1 VTKYIYKEFCHTK
14 QIDKIMNKLPAIFA
28 TLRSNLSF
36 VIVLP
41 VFWLSFVLLY
51 QPSKLVELLDMGNG
65 MLNFNATI
73 IMCILLGVMIISRGV
88 LMVIHHTLELNWF
101 KLMVW
106 EVAEVITMSL
116 FTALYITLMYHGKY
130 TYFYMTGQCL
140 YQLMLIT
147 LFPYIIFNLAFAYVS
162 VVEQDSVY
170 DDSLMRF
177 YDNTQKLKLMI
188 ASSAVLYVEADENYV
203 HVRYMEGNH
212 LKDFPLRASMKS
224 LEELMQKHGLV
235 RCQRSYYINPQ
246 HIKVLR
252 RDKEGMISA
261 ELDIANQKSI
271 PVSPKYYDS
280 LAKWL

>member
-1 VTKYIYKEFCHTK
+1 MEK
-14 QIDKIMNKLPAIFA
+14 QNGYTYQTCTFLDLGMG
-28 TLRSNLSF
+28 TGR
-36 VIVLP
+36 
-41 VFWLSFVLLY
+41 VFKDVCSL
-51 QPSKLVELLDMGNG
+51 
-65 MLNFNATI
+65 
-73 IMCILLGVMIISRGV
+73 ILQ
-88 LMVIHHTLELNWF
+88 LNWF
-101 KLMVW
+101 KFMVW
-106 EVAEVITMSL
+106 EVAEVMTMSL
-116 FTALYITLMYHGKY
+116 FTALYITLMYHGEY
-130 TYFYMTGQCL
+130 TYFFMTGQCL
-140 YQLMLIT
+140 YHLLLIT
-147 LFPYIIFNLAFAYVS
+147 IFPYIIFNLSFAYVS
-162 VVEQDSVY
+162 VLEQDNVF

-188 ASSAVLYVEADENYV
+188 ASSAVLYIEAAENYV
-203 HVRYMEGNH
+203 HVRYIEGDH

-261 ELDIANQKSI
+261 ELDIPNQKSI

>member
-1 VTKYIYKEFCHTK
+1 MF
-14 QIDKIMNKLPAIFA
+14 
-28 TLRSNLSF
+28 
-36 VIVLP
+36 
-41 VFWLSFVLLY
+41 
-51 QPSKLVELLDMGNG
+51 
-65 MLNFNATI
+65 
-73 IMCILLGVMIISRGV
+73 
-88 LMVIHHTLELNWF
+88 
-101 KLMVW
+101 
-106 EVAEVITMSL
+106 
-116 FTALYITLMYHGKY
+116 
-130 TYFYMTGQCL
+130 
-140 YQLMLIT
+140 
-147 LFPYIIFNLAFAYVS
+147 
-162 VVEQDSVY
+162 

-188 ASSAVLYVEADENYV
+188 ASSAVLYIEAAENYV
-203 HVRYMEGNH
+203 HVRYMEGDH

-261 ELDIANQKSI
+261 ELDIPNQKSI

>member
-1 VTKYIYKEFCHTK
+1 
-14 QIDKIMNKLPAIFA
+14 MNKLPAIFA

-41 VFWLSFVLLY
+41 MFWLSFVLLY

-116 FTALYITLMYHGKY
+116 FTALYITLMYHGEY

-162 VVEQDSVY
+162 VVEQDNVY